1 MADAAFEAYTTVMTP
16 DQIHLLR
23 RSFAKLEPHA
33 SIAALAFYRRLFELA
48 PQVRPLF
55 NDDIESQATKL
66 MDMIGLAVSLTDRPE
81 SLEGD
86 LRDLGARHLDYG
98 AEDAHYAVVGA
109 AILDMLAEVLGDEF
123 TPATKA
129 AWLEFYGLVSGK
141 MLEGAAAARIDRAN
155 SGSEPSKA
163 PVPGK

>member
-1 MADAAFEAYTTVMTP
+1 MRGGIRYTLRMTP

-33 SIAALAFYRRLFELA
+33 TLAALAFYKRLFELA

-55 NDDIESQATKL
+55 RTDIVSQSAKL
-66 MDMIGLAVSLTDRPE
+66 MEMISHAVSLTDRPE
-81 SLEGD
+81 CMEGD

-98 AEDAHYAVVGA
+98 TKDEHYEVVGRA
-109 AILDMLAEVLGDEF
+109 LLDMLAEILGDDF

-129 AWLEFYGLVSGK
+129 AWTEFFEMISRK
-141 MLEGAAAARIDRAN
+141 MLEGAAAARIDRATRAE
-155 SGSEPSKA
+155 GSSKA
-163 PVPGK
+163 PAPGK

>member
-1 MADAAFEAYTTVMTP
+1 MTP

-23 RSFAKLEPHA
+23 RSFAKVEPH
-33 SIAALAFYRRLFELA
+33 STVAALAFYRRLFELA

-55 NDDIESQATKL
+55 KSDIESQSAKL
-66 MDMIGLAVSLTDRPE
+66 MDMIGLAVSLTDRPA

-98 AEDAHYAVVGA
+98 TRDEHYTVVGA
-109 AILDMLAEVLGDEF
+109 ALLDMLAQVLGDDF

-129 AWLEFYGLVSGK
+129 AWTEFYGFISTT
-141 MLEGAAAARIDRAN
+141 MQQGAAAARVDRA
-155 SGSEPSKA
+155 SRDEGTSKA
-163 PVPGK
+163 PAQA